1 MRFAPLRTLRPSPG
15 SAARVA
21 SPPYDVV
28 TADEARTLAA
38 GNPWSFLRVC
48 RSEIDLP
55 PDTDPHDPA
64 VYARAHQNLQ
74 WLQAEGALV
83 LEDQPAIYLYRLGM
97 GGRAQVGVAGGVHVD
112 DYEHDVIRKHETTRP
127 DKEDDRT
134 RHVLALRAHAEPVIL
149 AYRDVEA
156 LRRRAAAE
164 QERAPLLDVTARDGV
179 RHTLWRLA
187 DPRPWVEAFAEVPT
201 AYVAD
206 GHHRSASAWRAA
218 AELRTGDFP
227 ARSGEFEWFP
237 GVLFPAGEL
246 RILPYNRIVRDLG
259 GQRAAAVLDRLGR
272 VGRLA
277 ETLEPTPPGPGAFCL
292 YLSGCWR
299 RLELDPASIDAGD
312 PIRSLD
318 VSLLHERVLAPILGI
333 GDQRTDPRIDFV
345 GGIRGVAEL
354 ARRVDAGEAALAV
367 SMCPTTVQQLMAAA

>member
-1 MRFAPLRTLRPSPG
+1 MEDREAQRVLDALEAFA
-15 SAARVA
+15 
-21 SPPYDVV
+21 
-28 TADEARTLAA
+28 AA
-38 GNPWSFLRVC
+38 G
-48 RSEIDLP
+48 
-55 PDTDPHDPA
+55 DTPA
-64 VYARAHQNLQ
+64 
-74 WLQAEGALV
+74 AE
-83 LEDQPAIYLYRLGM
+83 
-97 GGRAQVGVAGGVHVD
+97 
-112 DYEHDVIRKHETTRP
+112 
-127 DKEDDRT
+127 
-134 RHVLALRAHAEPVIL
+134 
-149 AYRDVEA
+149 
-156 LRRRAAAE
+156 RRAFLAGVRVGIE
-164 QERAPLLDVTARDGV
+164 LERESARDGV

-227 ARSGEFEWFP
+227 ASSGEFEWFP

-259 GQRAAAVLDRLGR
+259 GQRAAAVLDRLGG

-367 SMCPTTVQQLMAAA
+367 SMYPTTVQQLMAAADAGQVMPPKTTWFEPKLASGLLVHPFT